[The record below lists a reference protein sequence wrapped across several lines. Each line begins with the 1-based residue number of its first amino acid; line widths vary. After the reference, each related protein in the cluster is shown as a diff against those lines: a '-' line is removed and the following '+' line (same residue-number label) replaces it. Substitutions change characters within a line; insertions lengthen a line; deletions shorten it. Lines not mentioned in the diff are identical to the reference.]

1 MSSESQYIELYR
13 ECRNMIHQH
22 SAPLMNALRDEAMA
36 DFEAQGFP
44 SQKVERYKYTDVA
57 KAFAPNYGVNL
68 NRVNIPAD
76 TADVFRCDVPNLS
89 TNLVFV
95 VNDKPLTSTTKDGIY
110 TGSLREFA
118 QQNPEVLQGY
128 YAQLASTKVDAINA
142 LNTALAQ
149 DGLLVYVPRNKRM
162 EKTLQVVNLLRSGV
176 DMLVNRRV
184 LIILEDGAEA
194 TLLFCDHAMDQ
205 MHFLTTQVCEVF
217 CGNNSHLDM
226 YELEETHTSCR
237 RFSNLY
243 IKVGADCTVSHNNIT
258 LFNGETRNT
267 TDVLL
272 TGEHSEVTLNGCV
285 VADKNQRV
293 DNNTLIDHQV
303 PHCTSNELFK
313 YVVDDTAVGAFAGRI
328 LVRQDAQKTSSQE
341 TNANLCASPEARVY
355 TQPML
360 EIYADDVK
368 CSHGSTVGV
377 LDQSALFYMQQR
389 GIPMEEARML
399 LKFAFAGQVI
409 DEVRLEPLRDRLH
422 YLIEKRFRGELNK
435 CTGCAMCK

>member
-13 ECRNMIHQH
+13 ECRSMIHQH

-118 QQNPEVLQGY
+118 QQNPEVLQDY

-205 MHFLTTQVCEVF
+205 VHFLTTQVCEVF

-226 YELEETHTSCR
+226 YELEETHTSFR
-237 RFSNLY
+237 RL
-243 IKVGADCTVSHNNIT
+243 
-258 LFNGETRNT
+258 
-267 TDVLL
+267 
-272 TGEHSEVTLNGCV
+272 
-285 VADKNQRV
+285 
-293 DNNTLIDHQV
+293 
-303 PHCTSNELFK
+303 
-313 YVVDDTAVGAFAGRI
+313 
-328 LVRQDAQKTSSQE
+328 
-341 TNANLCASPEARVY
+341 
-355 TQPML
+355 
-360 EIYADDVK
+360 
-368 CSHGSTVGV
+368 
-377 LDQSALFYMQQR
+377 
-389 GIPMEEARML
+389 
-399 LKFAFAGQVI
+399 
-409 DEVRLEPLRDRLH
+409 
-422 YLIEKRFRGELNK
+422 
-435 CTGCAMCK
+435 